1 MDKLKQLMFELFDMY
16 DDCDDIKNAIR
27 SLHSDQEIS
36 DAEYDTCLAQWE
48 DYLIEYEG
56 GEQNA

>member
-16 DDCDDIKNAIR
+16 DDYDDIKNAIR
-27 SLHSDQEIS
+27 SLYSDQEIS
-36 DAEYDTCLAQWE
+36 DDEYDTCLTQWE

-56 GEQNA
+56 GEQDA

>member
-1 MDKLKQLMFELFDMY
+1 MFELFDMY